1 MKYEEFKAIYEA
13 LNEHSDVKRL
23 AEETGLDEELL
34 NVIYTQRTVRDA
46 TKRYHV
52 VKRNAPRLLR
62 EWKAGSSL
70 LSISKRWHFP
80 PILTGL
86 LLFQENGFSKKQ
98 FWKYVREPE
107 SISNPRL
114 KKEIVEITEA
124 DTIYS
129 PWGNDI
135 QHQRGTW
142 GEAKL
147 QDWLQSHNLTF
158 RTEKDLRGKFSKTPD
173 CLLDEPIQVNGWT
186 INWIESKASFG
197 DRVEF
202 NKNIRGQL
210 AQYVDMFGHGLVVY
224 WFGHV
229 EEVDCPPG
237 IEIIDASLCGLDCR
251 KASGEDFC
259 PEELPKGSPSA

>member
-1 MKYEEFKAIYEA
+1 MKYEQFKAIYDR
-13 LNEHSDVKRL
+13 LNDHSDVKAL
-23 AEETGLDEELL
+23 SQETGLDEELL

-62 EWKAGSSL
+62 EWKAGCSL
-70 LSISKRWHFP
+70 LSLARKWNFP
-80 PILTGL
+80 PILTGRL
-86 LLFQENGFSKKQ
+86 IFQENGFSKKQ

-107 SISNPRL
+107 TIPNPRI
-114 KKEIVEITEA
+114 KKEIIEITEA

-129 PWGNDI
+129 PWGNEI
-135 QHQRGTW
+135 QFKRGTW
-142 GEAKL
+142 GESKL
-147 QDWLQSHNLTF
+147 QEWLKSHNVTY
-158 RTEKDLRGKFSKTPD
+158 RTEKDLRGKFAKTPD
-173 CLLDEPIQVNGWT
+173 CLLDEPLKLNGWT

-237 IEIIDASLCGLDCR
+237 IEIIDASLCDLHCE
-251 KASGEDFC
+251 KTAGEDFC
-259 PEELPKGSPSA
+259 PEELPNNTQA

>member
-1 MKYEEFKAIYEA
+1 MKYEEFKAIYDE
-13 LNEHSDVKRL
+13 LNEYSDVERL
-23 AEETGLDEELL
+23 AKETGLDEELL
-34 NVIYTQRTVRDA
+34 NVIYTQKTVRDA

-70 LSISKRWHFP
+70 LSIAKRWRFP

-107 SISNPRL
+107 QISDPRL
-114 KKEIVEITEA
+114 RKEIEEITAA

-129 PWGNDI
+129 PEGNEV
-135 QHQRGTW
+135 QFKRGKW

-147 QDWLQSHNLTF
+147 QQWLDEQELTYH
-158 RTEKDLRGKFSKTPD
+158 TENDLRGKYSKTPD
-173 CLLDEPIQVNGWT
+173 CLLTEPIRLNGWT

-197 DRVEF
+197 DRIEF

-210 AQYVDMFGHGLVVY
+210 TQYVEMFGPGVVVY

-229 EEVDCPPG
+229 DNLDCPPG
-237 IEIIDASLCGLDCR
+237 IEIIDASLCDMNCQ
-251 KASGEDFC
+251 KAGDDFC
-259 PEELPKGSPSA
+259 PEELPQSPHA

>member
-1 MKYEEFKAIYEA
+1 MKYEQFKAIYDR
-13 LNEHSDVKRL
+13 LNEYSDVERL
-23 AEETGLDEELL
+23 AKETGLDEELL

-62 EWKAGSSL
+62 EWRTGSSL
-70 LSISKRWHFP
+70 LSIARRWNFP

-86 LLFQENGFSKKQ
+86 LLFQENGLSKKQ

-107 SISNPRL
+107 SITDPRL
-114 KKEIVEITEA
+114 KKEIVEITAA

-129 PWGNDI
+129 PEGNEV
-135 QHQRGTW
+135 QHKRGKW

-147 QDWLQSHNLTF
+147 QEWLEEQELTY
-158 RTEKDLRGKFSKTPD
+158 RSEEELRGKYSKTPD
-173 CLLDEPIQVNGWT
+173 CLLAEPIKLNGWT

-202 NKNIRGQL
+202 RKNIRGQL
-210 AQYVDMFGHGLVVY
+210 AQYVEMFGPGVVVY

-229 EEVDCPPG
+229 DDLECPPG
-237 IEIIDASLCGLDCR
+237 VEIIDASLCDLNCQ
-251 KASGEDFC
+251 KAGEDFC
-259 PEELPKGSPSA
+259 PEELPQTPHA